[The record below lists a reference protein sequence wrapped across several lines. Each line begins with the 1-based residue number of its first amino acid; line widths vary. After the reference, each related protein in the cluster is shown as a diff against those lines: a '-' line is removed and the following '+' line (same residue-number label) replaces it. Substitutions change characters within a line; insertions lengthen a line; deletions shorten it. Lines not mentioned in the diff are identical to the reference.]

1 MRILALDAALARCS
15 AAVVVDGEIVAERHQ
30 DVARG
35 HAALLP
41 MMAQAVLAEAGL
53 AGAGL
58 AHSGVVPPR
67 LAQAPGLAE
76 APALTKTPGPMEA
89 IEEASE
95 IEASEI
101 QASEIQASEIEGK
114 EIEAKEIEAK
124 EIEAKEIEAREMRAE
139 AIEVAAIEPPA
150 IEAGSSGT
158 AAQLDLI
165 AVTVG
170 PGSFT
175 GLRAGL
181 ALAHGIALAA
191 GVPVVGVSVGE
202 ALAEA
207 FPRLGRRTLWS
218 AIDSRR
224 GRIFLERDGVVV
236 AMALEDLPRPD
247 GPVAVAGDA
256 AIAVA
261 ARLAARDVDVMLT
274 DARLPLAR
282 HIARVGERR
291 LAGDLPPRAAQP
303 IYVDPPEARLPA
315 AGLRPAPIPAAGP
328 APRANNVAPTT

>member
-15 AAVVVDGEIVAERHQ
+15 AAVVVDGEIIAERHQ

-67 LAQAPGLAE
+67 LAQAPGLVA

-101 QASEIQASEIEGK
+101 QASEIEG
-114 EIEAKEIEAK
+114 K

-328 APRANNVAPTT
+328 APRPTT